1 MVEWTKDTE
10 VRTAMQAN
18 HDIAMASRDFFSKNA
33 SQALDELKNEL
44 YKRLED
50 SRKLK
55 TLYHSFDDSSDW
67 DRGYRTGV
75 TEEIIWLE
83 KLLDNLE
90 RS

>member
-1 MVEWTKDTE
+1 MSDDNILFV
-10 VRTAMQAN
+10 
-18 HDIAMASRDFFSKNA
+18 SG
-33 SQALDELKNEL
+33 LKNEL

-67 DRGYRTGV
+67 DRGYRAGLV
-75 TEEIIWLE
+75 EEIIWLE
-83 KLLDNLE
+83 KLLDKLE